1 MSFAKLMASAEQQT
15 DGFAVVIPEDWHQG
29 RTAYGGLTAALALHA
44 ARFAGGELPP
54 LRSAQI
60 SFVGPLHG
68 EVEARARVLRRGR
81 NAVWIAAEV
90 LRADEPGGEIGTL
103 ATFVFMAPVE
113 NRLHLKH
120 PLDMP
125 GLIPVDEA
133 PERAPPPGPARLLH
147 HLDVRFALPPSAEKR
162 PEVCWWVRAKE
173 RQGLDPAMQLM
184 LCADAPPP
192 GVFPLLPRPAPP
204 ISSMTWLLNLLT
216 AMPRTR
222 DGWWLMRV
230 SGDYAENGCSSDRT
244 GIWNSEGEAV
254 SLGMQSVAI
263 FG

>member
-1 MSFAKLMASAEQQT
+1 MSFPQILAET
-15 DGFAVVIPEDWHQG
+15 DAIDGGFRATIPESWHQG
-29 RTAYGGLTAALALHA
+29 RTAYGGLMAALALHA
-44 ARFAGGELPP
+44 ARLAGGDDLPP
-54 LRSAQI
+54 LRSAQV
-60 SFVGPLHG
+60 SFVGPAFG
-68 EVEARARVLRRGR
+68 MVDARARVLRRGR
-81 NAVWIAAEV
+81 NAVWITAEV
-90 LRADEPGGEIGTL
+90 LREGEIGTS

-120 PLDMP
+120 PLAMP

-147 HLDVRFALPPSAEKR
+147 HMDVRFALPPSDEKQ
-162 PEVCWWVRAKE
+162 PELCWWVRAKE
-173 RQGLDPAMQLM
+173 REGLDPAMQLV
-184 LCADAPPP
+184 LCADVPPP
-192 GVFPLLPRPAPP
+192 GIFPLLPRPVPP

-216 AMPRTR
+216 PAPQTR

-244 GIWNSEGEAV
+244 EVWNSEGEAV